1 MAFAKKDFLWAV
13 HTFRLCP
20 YYPWEILTKDG
31 RMRRYNRLNER
42 MAYQVERSARE
53 LGMEIP
59 TDWDSMDET
68 QLWEVLVE
76 RPYFVEGFEP
86 SHVVID
92 IGAKYGEFGVLSSLN
107 PSVSK
112 VYSFEPLPLNFKKMA
127 ELIRLNGG
135 RVDAFPVALGD
146 VEGIK
151 SGKIEGGMFSD
162 LGIGDSVEVETKTLD
177 SYHFEDIGLMK
188 IDVEGME
195 MHVLRGSIE
204 TIRRSLPRIIIEVHS
219 SDLKA
224 QVDDFL
230 SNLGYKKVGEGKK
243 GKGIDRRMDLVQNV
257 FYSHP

>member
-1 MAFAKKDFLWAV
+1 
-13 HTFRLCP
+13 
-20 YYPWEILTKDG
+20 
-31 RMRRYNRLNER
+31 MRRYNRLNER
-42 MAYQVERSARE
+42 MAFQVDMSSRE
-53 LGMEIP
+53 LGMKIP
-59 TDWDSMDET
+59 DGWDAADKI

-107 PSVSK
+107 PAVSK

-127 ELIRLNGG
+127 ELIRVNGG

-151 SGKIEGGMFSD
+151 SGSAEGEMFSV
-162 LGIGDSVEVETKTLD
+162 LGIGNRVEVKTKTLD

-195 MHVLRGSIE
+195 MNVLKGSIE
-204 TIRRSLPRIIIEVHS
+204 TIRKFLPRIIIEVHS

-230 SNLGYKKVGEGKK
+230 SNLGYKRIVEGKIRK
-243 GKGIDRRMDLVQNV
+243 GTSLGTDIAQNV